1 VRRAALQ
8 PLPKNGPIVGERPPA
23 NLNSEQT
30 LDVWATC
37 LQEWVSI
44 STAIGLPMASIDLD
58 NLSKEELTQLQKD
71 VTRAIAKADIREK
84 QKALA
89 AAESAARDFGYSLDE
104 VLTARAG
111 KTKAK
116 SPPKFRDPKNP
127 ANTWSGM
134 GRKPDWLKAAL
145 DAGSSLD
152 ELRIAS

>member
-1 VRRAALQ
+1 MRRAALQ
-8 PLPKNGPIVGERPPA
+8 PLPKNGPIVGERALA
-23 NLNSEQT
+23 NLNSKQT
-30 LDVWATC
+30 LDVWITC

-44 STAIGLPMASIDLD
+44 PTAIGFPMASIDLD
-58 NLSKEELTQLQKD
+58 TLSKKELTELQKD
-71 VTRAIAKADIREK
+71 VARAIDKADIREK
-84 QKALA
+84 QEALA

-116 SPPKFRDPKNP
+116 NPPKFRDPKNP
-127 ANTWSGM
+127 ENTWSGL

>member
-1 VRRAALQ
+1 MAL
-8 PLPKNGPIVGERPPA
+8 
-23 NLNSEQT
+23 
-30 LDVWATC
+30 
-37 LQEWVSI
+37 
-44 STAIGLPMASIDLD
+44 IDLD
-58 NLSKEELTQLQKD
+58 TFSKEELTQLQKD
-71 VTRAIAKADIREK
+71 VTRAIDKADIREK

-127 ANTWSGM
+127 ENTWSGM